1 LNNVIK
7 RKKKINEKENVFMLI
22 IFENLIR
29 IKKINILKNK
39 YINRKNIKYRKIFD

>member
-1 LNNVIK
+1 
-7 RKKKINEKENVFMLI
+7 MLI